1 MYARRLKELRWLARN
16 CGIHHGRKIY
26 LAGVNIGD
34 SRQEALDE
42 GLIKRAGTAEELRRL
57 GVGIPAHLYR
67 PSHVFYSVNES
78 RL

>member
-1 MYARRLKELRWLARN
+1 MYDRRLKELRWLARN
-16 CGIHHGRKIY
+16 CGIRHERKIY

-34 SRQEALDE
+34 SKQEALDE
-42 GLIKRAGTAEELRRL
+42 GIIERAGTAEELRRQ
-57 GVGIPAHLYR
+57 GGSIPAHLYR